1 MAEKQKTIKNPITI
15 FGKGL
20 HSGDDVKVT
29 FLPAPVDHGYKFKR
43 VDIEG
48 HPIIEADID
57 HVVDTSRGTTIE
69 KNGVKVR
76 TIEHTL
82 AALSG
87 LGIDNILIELNSSE
101 TPIMD
106 GSAKAQVEALLK
118 AEIVEQEKE
127 RLYFEIDSNI
137 SFVDKDKKVEM
148 MIVPHDHFRVSV
160 LIDYETEVLGTQHAT
175 LRNLADFKDEIAE
188 CRTFVFLHELEYL
201 VKNDLIKG
209 GDLNNAIVFVNRVIY
224 DEELDNLAALFNRPK
239 VAVLKEG
246 ILNNVELRF
255 KNEPARHKLLD
266 LVGDLALLGIHLKGH
281 VIASRP
287 GHFSNVEFAKKIKQ
301 HIKQS
306 QNKKPVH
313 NYDINVKPV
322 MDINQIK
329 KLLPHRPPFLFI
341 DKILELSDKHVVG
354 LKNVT
359 MNEGFFVGHFPNE
372 PVMPA
377 VIQIEAMAQAGG
389 VFVLNTVPDPENY
402 LTYFLKIDNAR
413 FKQKVVPGDTLVF
426 YLELLSPLRRGICH
440 MQGTAYVGNKIVM
453 EAELLAQIIKK

>member
-1 MAEKQKTIKNPITI
+1 
-15 FGKGL
+15 
-20 HSGDDVKVT
+20 
-29 FLPAPVDHGYKFKR
+29 
-43 VDIEG
+43 
-48 HPIIEADID
+48 
-57 HVVDTSRGTTIE
+57 
-69 KNGVKVR
+69 
-76 TIEHTL
+76 
-82 AALSG
+82 
-87 LGIDNILIELNSSE
+87 
-101 TPIMD
+101 MD
-106 GSAKAQVEALLK
+106 GSAKVQVEALLK
-118 AEIVEQEKE
+118 AGIVEQEKE
-127 RLYFEIDSNI
+127 RAYFEIESNI
-137 SFVDKDKKVEM
+137 SFVDKEKKVEM

-160 LIDYETEVLGTQHAT
+160 LIDYETDVLGTQHAT
-175 LRNLADFKDEIAE
+175 LRNMADFKNEIAE

-209 GDLNNAIVFVNRVIY
+209 GDLQNAIVFVNRVIY

-266 LVGDLALLGIHLKGH
+266 LVGDLALLGVHLKGH

-287 GHFSNVEFAKKIKQ
+287 GHFSNVEFARKIKQ
-301 HIKQS
+301 HIRQS
-306 QNKKPVH
+306 QIKKPVH
-313 NYDINVKPV
+313 NYDINAKPV

-329 KLLPHRPPFLFI
+329 RLLPHRPPFLFI
-341 DKILELSDKHVVG
+341 DKILEVSDRHVVG
-354 LKNVT
+354 VKNVT

-426 YLELLSPLRRGICH
+426 YLELISPVRRGICH